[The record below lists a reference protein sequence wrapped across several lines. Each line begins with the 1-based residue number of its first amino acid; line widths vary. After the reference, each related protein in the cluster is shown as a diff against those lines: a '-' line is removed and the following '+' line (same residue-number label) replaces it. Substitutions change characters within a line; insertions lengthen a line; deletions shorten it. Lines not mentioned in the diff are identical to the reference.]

1 MADIT
6 RLSAR
11 EIVIRLII
19 STIIY
24 TILLCLFL
32 HFLAPKRF
40 EDCPKCVQALA
51 NYRAQKE
58 AKEHPIAEKYKS
70 DIDEQSSF
78 MDPAFLQRAE
88 EPKQQEEERA
98 YQQQLAEYRL
108 KIAEE
113 RQRRL
118 EQQRKE
124 DEERAQQIA
133 QIEKNRQERLKAQEL
148 QKNQALTSGTGVS
161 DTNKVTNKTTSVS
174 KTPKEPK
181 KTEIGT
187 LKKSKIETGGF
198 KF

>member
-19 STIIY
+19 SSIIY

-58 AKEHPIAEKYKS
+58 AREHPIAEKYKS
-70 DIDEQSSF
+70 DIDNQSSF

-88 EPKQQEEERA
+88 EPEQQEEERA

-113 RQRRL
+113 RKKQYERKQKFEEEEARQL
-118 EQQRKE
+118 ALMEQQK
-124 DEERAQQIA
+124 
-133 QIEKNRQERLKAQEL
+133 QERLKAQEL
-148 QKNQALTSGTGVS
+148 QKNQTLSGTEVS
-161 DTNKVTNKTTSVS
+161 NTNKVTNSAP

-187 LKKSKIETGGF
+187 LRKSKIETGGF

>member
-19 STIIY
+19 SSIIY

-58 AKEHPIAEKYKS
+58 AREHPIAEKYKS

-88 EPKQQEEERA
+88 EPKQEEEERA

-113 RQRRL
+113 RKKQYERKQKFEEEEARQL
-118 EQQRKE
+118 ALMEQQK
-124 DEERAQQIA
+124 
-133 QIEKNRQERLKAQEL
+133 QERLKAQEL
-148 QKNQALTSGTGVS
+148 QKNQTLSGTEVS
-161 DTNKVTNKTTSVS
+161 NTNKVTNSAP

>member
-19 STIIY
+19 SSIIY

-40 EDCPKCVQALA
+40 EDCPKCVQTLA

-58 AKEHPIAEKYKS
+58 AKEHPIEEKYKS
-70 DIDEQSSF
+70 EIDNQSSF
-78 MDPAFLQRAE
+78 MDPAFLQRAA
-88 EPKQQEEERA
+88 EPKQEEEERA

-113 RQRRL
+113 RKKQYERKQKFEEEEARQL
-118 EQQRKE
+118 ALMEQQK
-124 DEERAQQIA
+124 
-133 QIEKNRQERLKAQEL
+133 QERLKAQEL
-148 QKNQALTSGTGVS
+148 QKNQTLSGTEVS
-161 DTNKVTNKTTSVS
+161 NTNKVTNSAP

>member
-113 RQRRL
+113 RKKQYERKQKFEEEEARQL
-118 EQQRKE
+118 ALIEQQK
-124 DEERAQQIA
+124 
-133 QIEKNRQERLKAQEL
+133 QERLKAQEL

>member
-11 EIVIRLII
+11 DIVIRLII
-19 STIIY
+19 SSIIY

-32 HFLAPKRF
+32 HFLAPRRF

-70 DIDEQSSF
+70 DIDNQSSF
-78 MDPAFLQRAE
+78 MDPALLQRAE
-88 EPKQQEEERA
+88 EPKQQQAEERA

-148 QKNQALTSGTGVS
+148 QKNQTLNSGTEVS
-161 DTNKVTNKTTSVS
+161 NPKKVTNSVP

-187 LKKSKIETGGF
+187 LKTSKIETGGF

>member
-19 STIIY
+19 SSIIY

-58 AKEHPIAEKYKS
+58 AREHPIAEKYKS

-78 MDPAFLQRAE
+78 MDPAFLQRAA
-88 EPKQQEEERA
+88 EPKQEEEERA

-113 RQRRL
+113 RKKQYERKQKFEEEEARQL
-118 EQQRKE
+118 ALMEQQK
-124 DEERAQQIA
+124 
-133 QIEKNRQERLKAQEL
+133 QERLKAQEL
-148 QKNQALTSGTGVS
+148 QKNQTLSGTEVS
-161 DTNKVTNKTTSVS
+161 NTNKVTNSAP